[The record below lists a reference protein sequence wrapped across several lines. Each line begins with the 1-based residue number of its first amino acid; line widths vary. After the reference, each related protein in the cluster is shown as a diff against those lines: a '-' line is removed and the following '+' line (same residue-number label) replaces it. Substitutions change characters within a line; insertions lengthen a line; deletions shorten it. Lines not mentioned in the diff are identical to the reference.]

1 MNPHLHSQLIQ
12 TRLAQLERGAER
24 HRREAIVPNRTRRFA
39 RSRRPQ
45 LLFARL
51 RPSLRHA

>member
-24 HRREAIVPNRTRRFA
+24 HRREAIVPTRTRRFA

-45 LLFARL
+45 VLFARL